1 MIMTRSAIH
10 EAAALRW
17 IAEDVDAGDR
27 AELQRVLDEALA
39 GDAGAELA
47 SRMAGPLRFG
57 TAGLRGP
64 MRAGPAGMNR
74 AVVLRTSAGLASW
87 LTGQGRTGTIVVG
100 RDGRHRSEQFAADA
114 AGVFGA
120 AGFDAVLL
128 PRALPTPVLVF
139 ATRRLGA
146 AAGVQITASH
156 NVAADNGYKVYTD
169 GGLQIAPPADAAIE
183 AAIATAPP
191 ANAVPRDGPV
201 RVADPELVE
210 AYLRRV
216 AGLPRGVAR
225 VLRVVATPLH
235 GVGGAVLVAALHRAG
250 FTDVHLVA
258 AQAEPDP
265 DFPTVPFPNPEE
277 PGATG
282 ALLALGA
289 ELDADLAIA
298 LDPDADRCALG
309 IPDRHGRWRM
319 LRGDETG
326 VLLGEHL
333 LAGLDRDGGGAAA
346 GSGRPLVATSI
357 VSSSL
362 LRRVAAAH
370 GARYDETLTG
380 FKWLARAGR
389 PQGGLVYA
397 YEEALGHCVDP
408 AAVPDKD
415 GISAAVLACDL
426 AATARAAG
434 RTLDDLLDALAVRHG
449 VHRTD
454 QVSVRLPDH
463 SAVTAAMA
471 ALRARPPTELDGA
484 AVRSEDLLQ
493 RPRRPDDTIALRGEG
508 FRVLVRP
515 SGTEPKLKAY
525 LEVVEPVPVPDR
537 LRTARDVAAQR
548 LSAVH
553 EATSLLLNSA
563 VAASSGPGRAA
574 RG

>member
-1 MIMTRSAIH
+1 MTRIALPS
-10 EAAALRW
+10 AAAKRW
-17 IAEDVDAGDR
+17 IAADVDAGDR
-27 AELQRVLDEALA
+27 AELQQILDEALA
-39 GDAGAELA
+39 GDAGAGAELA

-87 LTGQGRTGTIVVG
+87 LAGRGHTGTVVVG

-114 AGVFGA
+114 AGVFAA
-120 AGFDAVLL
+120 AGFDVVLL

-139 ATRRLGA
+139 ATRSLGA

-156 NVAADNGYKVYTD
+156 NAAADNGYKVYTD
-169 GGLQIAPPADAAIE
+169 GGLQIAPPADADIE
-183 AAIATAPP
+183 AAIAAAPP
-191 ANAVPRDGPV
+191 ASSMPRDGPV
-201 RVADPELVE
+201 RVAGEELVE

-216 AGLPRGVAR
+216 AGLPRGDAR
-225 VLRVVATPLH
+225 ALRVVATPLH
-235 GVGGAVLVAALHRAG
+235 GVGGAVLVAALRRAG
-250 FTDVHLVA
+250 FTDVYLVP

-265 DFPTVPFPNPEE
+265 GFPTVPFPNPEE
-277 PGATG
+277 PGATD
-282 ALLALGA
+282 ALLALA
-289 ELDADLAIA
+289 ADLDADLAIA

-309 IPDRHGRWRM
+309 IRDRRDRWRM

-333 LAGLDRDGGGAAA
+333 LTGLDPDGSRFDTGADTGTDPA
-346 GSGRPLVATSI
+346 RPLVATSI
-357 VSSSL
+357 VSGSL
-362 LRRVAAAH
+362 LRQVAAEH
-370 GARYDETLTG
+370 GARYAETLTG
-380 FKWLARAGR
+380 FKWLARAGD
-389 PQGGLVYA
+389 GLVYA

-426 AATARAAG
+426 AAAARAAG

-463 SAVTAAMA
+463 PAVAAAMA
-471 ALRARPPTELDGA
+471 ALRARPPAELGGA
-484 AVRSEDLLQ
+484 AVRCEDLLR
-493 RPRRPDDTIALRGEG
+493 RPDRPDDTIALRGDG

-525 LEVVEPVPVPDR
+525 LEVVEPVPAPDR
-537 LRTARDVAAQR
+537 LAAAQN
-548 LSAVH
+548 
-553 EATSLLLNSA
+553 T
-563 VAASSGPGRAA
+563 AAHRRTVLRAA
-574 RG
+574 VSAMLAAVSGTPW